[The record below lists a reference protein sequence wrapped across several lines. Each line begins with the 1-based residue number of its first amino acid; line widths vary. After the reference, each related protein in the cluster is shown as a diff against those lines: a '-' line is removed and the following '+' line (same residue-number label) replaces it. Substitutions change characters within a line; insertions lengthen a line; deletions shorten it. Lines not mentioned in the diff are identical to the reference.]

1 MQNGIVALMLLKNYI
16 NSGER
21 EIGYPFIPTHPLTHS
36 LTHSLNLHLWVCKM
50 LQNISMSNITNKC
63 VSAENEAFT
72 SHESITI

>member
-1 MQNGIVALMLLKNYI
+1 MAIH
-16 NSGER
+16 S
-21 EIGYPFIPTHPLTHS
+21 YPPTHSLSLTHS
-36 LTHSLNLHLWVCKM
+36 LTHSLTLYLWVCKM